1 MIFEGKKINIL
12 LIEDE
17 DYDVR
22 RVLNTIKPFEERMK
36 IIEIVSNGL
45 AALEM
50 LKSKKGTLDVVIM
63 DYQIA
68 GGLMGENLI
77 MQIKEIDSSVQIIVI
92 TKMTINLTD
101 YNFANKLI
109 KAGAFWYCT
118 KYPGDIEEY
127 IYQPT
132 DFIMSL
138 FNAFQKSRL
147 EKERVRSN
155 QKFIKNV
162 EDILIQKRIVGET
175 EVIQNLKNEIYK
187 CANSDFSTLIRG
199 A

>member
-132 DFIMSL
+132 DFIMSI
-138 FNAFQKSRL
+138 FNLTIDPSISCGIIF
-147 EKERVRSN
+147 N
-155 QKFIKNV
+155 
-162 EDILIQKRIVGET
+162 
-175 EVIQNLKNEIYK
+175 
-187 CANSDFSTLIRG
+187 
-199 A
+199 

>member
-1 MIFEGKKINIL
+1 MIFDEKKINLL

-22 RVLNTIKPFEERMK
+22 RVMNTVKPFEERIK
-36 IIEIVSNGL
+36 VLDIVSNGM
-45 AALEM
+45 AALE
-50 LKSKKGTLDVVIM
+50 LLNSKKGKFDVVIM

-77 MQIKEIDSSVQIIVI
+77 SKIKEIDSSVQIIVI

-118 KYPGDIEEY
+118 KYPGDIEEF

-132 DFIMSL
+132 DFILSI
-138 FNAFQKSRL
+138 FNAHRKVF
-147 EKERVRSN
+147 
-155 QKFIKNV
+155 
-162 EDILIQKRIVGET
+162 T
-175 EVIQNLKNEIYK
+175 
-187 CANSDFSTLIRG
+187 
-199 A
+199 